1 IHQPL
6 NYYTWKTMAILP
18 CLLHKRIFDVEEY
31 HLRVSHPALSAL
43 PSLTP
48 SLGLERHVLKSRMRP
63 FLDGVG
69 QMKKRRAPPLNN
81 QVNGTYLL
89 AILPKGFLIHHKS
102 QSSSGSQ
109 VSPNSHV
116 PVNQL

>member
-1 IHQPL
+1 SLPIYLQKLLIH
-6 NYYTWKTMAILP
+6 
-18 CLLHKRIFDVEEY
+18 FEEY
-31 HLRVSHPALSAL
+31 YQRVSHPSLFAL

-48 SLGLERHVLKSRMRP
+48 SLGLVRHFLKSRMRP
-63 FLDGVG
+63 ILNVVG
-69 QMKKRRAPPLNN
+69 QMINRRALTLNN

-116 PVNQL
+116 PVNQV